1 MTSKTSL
8 KRAGKLT
15 LDMPI
20 RNPTDLLAELPEKTC
35 LLGLDPGEKTVGLAI
50 CDPGLT
56 IASPLETIRR
66 ARKATADYA
75 RIAEVAAARN
85 VGGFVCGMPTNMD
98 GSAGPRA
105 QAVRAFARNLLARI
119 DLPLVFWDERMST
132 QAVTRTLIDADMSR
146 ERRGEVVDKLA
157 AAFILQGYLDW
168 VRIGR

>member
-1 MTSKTSL
+1 
-8 KRAGKLT
+8 
-15 LDMPI
+15 MPI

-66 ARKATADYA
+66 ARKASADYA
-75 RIAEVAAARN
+75 RIAEVAAERN

-105 QAVRAFARNLLARI
+105 QAVRAFARNLLARV

-132 QAVTRTLIDADMSR
+132 QAVTRALLDADMSR
-146 ERRGEVVDKLA
+146 ERRGEVVDKMA

-168 VRIGR
+168 IRIGR